1 MTMTTTSN
9 AAAPALAKRPR
20 ALPDALLATLGVAML
35 LMAVVLMFIGGESDT
50 TRRPVVAAPVLELL
64 APLDGTTVEGPV
76 ELIFSTS
83 RPITA
88 HRDGWGVDDFHLH
101 AHLDG
106 KEVMPNAAEVTP
118 LERGRYRWT
127 VKLPAGPHAVRLY
140 WAGPDHKPLPGGS
153 DARRITVK

>member
-1 MTMTTTSN
+1 MTTTASN

-20 ALPDALLATLGVAML
+20 ALPDALLTTVGVAML
-35 LMAVVLMFIGGESDT
+35 LMAVALFFIGGEGDT
-50 TRRPVVAAPVLELL
+50 TRRPLVAAPVLDLL
-64 APLDGTTVEGPV
+64 APQEGAVIDGPV
-76 ELIFSTS
+76 EMIFSTS

-106 KEVMPNAAEVTP
+106 QEVMPNAAQIVP
-118 LERGRYRWT
+118 LEKGRYRWT
-127 VKLPAGPHAVRLY
+127 VKLPAGAHAVRLY

-153 DARRITVK
+153 EARRITVR